1 MIKPGY
7 KHTEL
12 GWIPDEWEVKNL
24 NECCLNRGDYGIN
37 APAVEFSKNLPLYL
51 RITDIDDNGRFI
63 KNANKSVDSLAS
75 KDFFLQEG
83 DIVFARTG
91 STTGKTYLYNKDDGK
106 LVFAGFLIRFKPNQD
121 LLISYFLKLFTDTKP
136 YWNWVKT
143 MSSRSGQ
150 PGINSVEYGSLQI
163 SLPPILD
170 QKSIAKILSTWVKA
184 IKTTENLILAKSKL
198 KQGLIQKLLTGK
210 LRFKEFRNDN
220 WAIVKINKCSK
231 QIIKKNITNENH
243 VVLSCTKYNGLV
255 DSLEY
260 FGRQMFS
267 NDLSTYKVVKKG
279 QFAYATNHIEEGSIG
294 YQNIYNYALISPM
307 YTVFETNQE
316 IDDNFLYAVL
326 KTEQYRKIFESNTS
340 GSINRRGGL
349 RWEDFSNITI
359 PKPSLQEQKKI
370 ASLVSLNIK
379 EIDFLNKQLTAIK
392 EQKKGLMQKLLTG
405 EVRVKV

>member
-163 SLPPILD
+163 SLPPLLE
-170 QKSIAKILSTWVKA
+170 QKSIAKILSTWDKA